1 MQQPTGGSIGTPEL
15 TNVIEVTS
23 YYVRTVY
30 PFGTHE
36 FISVSLCDVRVAQS
50 RFIDFLFSIV
60 FTSFDHLFGIC
71 KLFVYPIVIKLG
83 AITAMKVP
91 SDVS

>member
-1 MQQPTGGSIGTPEL
+1 MMFKSFNSNRMVPSS
-15 TNVIEVTS
+15 V
-23 YYVRTVY
+23 VRTAY

-60 FTSFDHLFGIC
+60 FTSFDHPFGIC
-71 KLFVYPIVIKLG
+71 KLFLYPIVIKIGPATLES
-83 AITAMKVP
+83 TLF
-91 SDVS
+91 

>member
-23 YYVRTVY
+23 Y
-30 PFGTHE
+30 
-36 FISVSLCDVRVAQS
+36 CDVRVAQS

-83 AITAMKVP
+83 LATLE
-91 SDVS
+91 STLF